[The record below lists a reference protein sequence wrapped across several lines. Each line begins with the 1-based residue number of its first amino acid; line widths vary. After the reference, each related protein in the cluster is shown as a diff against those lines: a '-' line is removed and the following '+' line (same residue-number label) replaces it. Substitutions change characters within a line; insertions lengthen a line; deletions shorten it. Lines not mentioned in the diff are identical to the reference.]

1 MLQQAKYFIR
11 ETTHNLWQFRGRNV
25 FSVTIICLSFFI
37 LGIFLSLSNNLR
49 YTAKQIAQN
58 MQVIFFLQENIS
70 PEEKKAIENRLK
82 NSEIIAKFNFVSSKE
97 AAQRF
102 KEKFPELTR
111 IVDSLEFN
119 PFPPS
124 IEVTFNQKSTSSHQI
139 QSLLNEIKNASGVEE
154 VQYNLKW
161 VERVQAFGR
170 LLTAIGFFLGGILVL
185 ASFFIISNVIKLN
198 VLSRKD
204 EIDILR
210 MVGASN
216 FFIRVPFV
224 LEGMTLGLI
233 GGLISLALLFLTIQ
247 ILPFYLGSSLGA
259 LTELIQFRY
268 LSLSQSLFLILS
280 GILIGLLGSM
290 SSVSKFLKEE

>member
-1 MLQQAKYFIR
+1 VVQQIKYFLK
-11 ETTHNLWQFRGRNV
+11 ETVFNLWQFRGRNI

-37 LGIFLSLSNNLR
+37 LGIFLSLANNLR
-49 YTAKQIAQN
+49 YTAQQITQN
-58 MQVIFFLQENIS
+58 RHAVFFLKTNIS
-70 PEEKKAIENRLK
+70 PEEKRAIEGKLS
-82 NSEIIAKFNFVSSKE
+82 NSEIIATFNYVSPDE
-97 AAQRF
+97 AAQKF
-102 KEKFPELTR
+102 KEKFPQLSR
-111 IVDSLEFN
+111 IVDSLGFN

-124 IEVTFNQKSTSSHQI
+124 IEVTFNQKSLSSQV
-139 QSLLNEIKNASGVEE
+139 QLLLKEIKEASGVEE
-154 VQYNLKW
+154 IQYNLKW
-161 VERVQAFGR
+161 VERVNALGR
-170 LLTAIGFFLGGILVL
+170 LLTAIGLFLGGILIL

-210 MVGASN
+210 LVGASN

-247 ILPFYLGSSLGA
+247 IIPLYLGSSLGA

-268 LSLSQSLFLILS
+268 LSFSQSIFLVFS
-280 GILIGLLGSM
+280 GMVIGLLGSM